1 MATDKQS
8 AEKEYTVEEKLS
20 TLYQLQTMMTEID
33 KIKTLRGELPLE
45 VQDLEDEIAGLETRL
60 QNYQAE
66 IKEFETSVVEQ
77 KHKITEST
85 TLIDRYK
92 IMCVI
97 TGSLIT
103 CLRRSSSKV
112 WKLSSQR
119 KKFVNSERR

>member
-66 IKEFETSVVEQ
+66 I
-77 KHKITEST
+77 
-85 TLIDRYK
+85 R
-92 IMCVI
+92 
-97 TGSLIT
+97 SLRLLLLSKSI
-103 CLRRSSSKV
+103 RSRN
-112 WKLSSQR
+112 LPH
-119 KKFVNSERR
+119 